1 MIKHVVMF
9 KLKNN
14 IAENM
19 DEAVSALEGMRG
31 KIETL
36 KYIEVGKD
44 VTHSERSSDIV
55 LTTHFDDHEG
65 LRNYSAHPLHKPV
78 IEIMRNLCSSITAV
92 DYYHSG

>member
-14 IAENM
+14 NIENM

-44 VTHSERSSDIV
+44 ITRSERSSDIV
-55 LTTHFDDHEG
+55 LTTHFDNFEG
-65 LRNYSAHPLHKPV
+65 LRIYTAHSIHQPV
-78 IEIMRNLCSSITAV
+78 IEIMRKLCSSITAV
-92 DYYHSG
+92 DYDH